1 MSLNSSHK
9 NGYRNHTNRI
19 FYKNIFRVL
28 NECLHPTGRMQ
39 LNVLHLWG
47 FLYVRDAGHRGNKII
62 FLTKF
67 IIFFLP
73 IRYYAKLKKM
83 EEEREQELA
92 SKYRDRVSKCQ
103 WWRQGLHSP
112 WKSLKIAVGAGKSL
126 NFGANFIQPR
136 FSRT

>member
-1 MSLNSSHK
+1 MFC
-9 NGYRNHTNRI
+9 I
-19 FYKNIFRVL
+19 FEDFY
-28 NECLHPTGRMQ
+28 TSGMQ
-39 LNVLHLWG
+39 
-47 FLYVRDAGHRGNKII
+47 DAEVTKS
-62 FLTKF
+62 FCLTKF

-112 WKSLKIAVGAGKSL
+112 
-126 NFGANFIQPR
+126 
-136 FSRT
+136 